1 MSNYNK
7 STNFAVKDTLTSGD
21 PDKVV
26 SGAEIDNEFN
36 AIASAVTSKA
46 DKVSAATANNF
57 AALNANGNIID
68 SDKSESDFA
77 DASDTENRLS
87 TLETDID
94 NKANKVISGTEN
106 NFAALD
112 ANGDIKDSNEN
123 QTSIINISSP
133 TGAVTAFAAST
144 APTGWLECNGAAV
157 SRTTYADLFAT
168 IGTTFGLGDGTNT
181 FNLPD
186 LRGEFVRGW
195 DDGRGVDSGR
205 SFGSSQLDALQ
216 QMEGSFI
223 PGDSP
228 NPTGVFESGGSSNS
242 QASAPGGEEDEKVIF
257 DASNVARTAD
267 ETRPRNIA
275 LMYIIK
281 T

>member
-7 STNFAVKDTLTSGD
+7 ATNFAVKDTLTSGD

-36 AIASAVTSKA
+36 SIASAVTSKA
-46 DKVSAATANNF
+46 DKVS
-57 AALNANGNIID
+57 G
-68 SDKSESDFA
+68 
-77 DASDTENRLS
+77 S
-87 TLETDID
+87 TTD
-94 NKANKVISGTEN
+94 

-112 ANGDIKDSNEN
+112 ANGNLKDSGE
-123 QTSIINISSP
+123 SAFSVGSP
-133 TGAVTAFAAST
+133 TGSVISFAGSS
-144 APTGWLECNGAAV
+144 APSGWILCSGQNENRA
-157 SRTTYADLFAT
+157 TYPDLFNV
-168 IGTTFGLGDGTNT
+168 IGETFGAGDGSTTFGI
-181 FNLPD
+181 PD

-195 DDGRGVDSGR
+195 DNGRGVDSGR
-205 SFGSSQLDALQ
+205 NFGSSQLDALQ

-223 PGDSP
+223 PGDNP
-228 NPTGVFESGGSSNS
+228 DPTGVFESGGSVT
-242 QASAPGGEEDEKVIF
+242 ASTGIPEGSTDKQVNF
-257 DASNVARTAD
+257 DASLVARTAD